1 MTCSACGSP
10 TVRFVVPA
18 DFHSALS
25 AAGSVSVADDH
36 THTPDSCTFCTH
48 CLVLEYGDDADA
60 AESES
65 ESESESDELES
76 TDPDFSRVSD
86 AFPTTPEQAVPLAL
100 AIGLAESL
108 AMNRSVIETL
118 LRDVERAGAD
128 PLLVLDRL
136 QRDPSVEPAID
147 LGRRQHQLE
156 QLLY

>member
-1 MTCSACGSP
+1 MSCSECCSRTVTFAVP
-10 TVRFVVPA
+10 TDYRGFLSDIA
-18 DFHSALS
+18 TASANDSDGLRT
-25 AAGSVSVADDH
+25 AA
-36 THTPDSCTFCTH
+36 FCTH
-48 CLVLEYGDDADA
+48 CLLLEFGDDAEATD
-60 AESES
+60 SET
-65 ESESESDELES
+65 DEPVP

-86 AFPTTPEQAVPLAL
+86 AFPTTLEQAVPLAL

-108 AMNRSVIETL
+108 AMNRSAIETL

-136 QRDPSVEPAID
+136 QRDPSVESAID

>member
-10 TVRFVVPA
+10 TVHFAVPA
-18 DFHSALS
+18 DSRSVLS
-25 AAGSVSVADDH
+25 TAGSVSVADDH
-36 THTPDSCTFCTH
+36 THTLDSCTFCTH
-48 CLVLEYGDDADA
+48 CLVLEFDDDAEA
-60 AESES
+60 ASPTT
-65 ESESESDELES
+65 DGS
-76 TDPDFSRVSD
+76 TAPDFSRVSD

-108 AMNRSVIETL
+108 AMNRSAIETF

-147 LGRRQHQLE
+147 LERRQHQFE
-156 QLLY
+156 QVLY

>member
-10 TVRFVVPA
+10 TVRFAVPA
-18 DFHSALS
+18 DYRTVLS
-25 AAGSVSVADDH
+25 TAGSISTSVPDDH
-36 THTPDSCTFCTH
+36 THTLDSCTICTH
-48 CLVLEYGDDADA
+48 CLVLEFGDDAEA
-60 AESES
+60 ADSEM
-65 ESESESDELES
+65 DGPVP

-108 AMNRSVIETL
+108 AMNRSAIETL